1 MEGYHWGRG
10 EENGGKGT
18 ENMKHTW
25 QVQNRQGE
33 VKNSTGNVEAKE
45 LTHMIYGHE
54 LRWGN
59 AGGRRATGQR
69 GIKGRKTWDNCNSI
83 INKIYFLK
91 RRKENTGETHFD
103 TRVLGK
109 CLLI

>member
-33 VKNSTGNVEAKE
+33 VKNSIGNGEAKE
-45 LTHMIYGHE
+45 LI
-54 LRWGN
+54 
-59 AGGRRATGQR
+59 
-69 GIKGRKTWDNCNSI
+69 
-83 INKIYFLK
+83 
-91 RRKENTGETHFD
+91 
-103 TRVLGK
+103 
-109 CLLI
+109 